1 MQCQLERER
10 DFFHASM
17 EYLYASL
24 SANIP
29 TAWDLEMYWAMKC
42 RRLVRTI
49 LWINGSELDT
59 EAIFLDL
66 A

>member
-1 MQCQLERER
+1 MLLW
-10 DFFHASM
+10 SI
-17 EYLYASL
+17 LYASL

-29 TAWDLEMYWAMKC
+29 IASDLEMYWAMKC